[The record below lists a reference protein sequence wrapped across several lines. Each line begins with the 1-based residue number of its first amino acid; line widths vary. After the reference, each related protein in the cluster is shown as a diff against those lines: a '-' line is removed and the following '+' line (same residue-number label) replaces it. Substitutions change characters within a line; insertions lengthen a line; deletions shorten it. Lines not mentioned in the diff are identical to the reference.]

1 MLITAYVSA
10 SVSSVSFAI
19 SLKDSTQFRFPS
31 QHLACELSGFCQC
44 ERLWEKKKKETFLK
58 ESF

>member
-19 SLKDSTQFRFPS
+19 SLKDSTQFKFPS
-31 QHLACELSGFCQC
+31 QHLAYELFGFCQS
-44 ERLWEKKKKETFLK
+44 EGLRGKKRRRF
-58 ESF
+58 